1 MASLSTDGKGR
12 RRILFVDSEGRRQ
25 AIYVGRMAKKNAEQ
39 VQRRIEEIIAGRIAG
54 TAHSPELAA
63 WIRDLP
69 DPFHRKCV
77 KVRLVEARERV
88 AQVTMGALLDEFL
101 ARATVKASTYANYK
115 QSTDSLRSFFGNE
128 TPLTEITP
136 KRCDEWRQFIALD
149 TEGTTKKRGTK
160 DNRLSPAT
168 QSKRI
173 KMAKSVFSRAVRWG
187 MLPVSPFDGVK
198 AGSQANP
205 DRAFFVTRKMIE
217 AVLDA
222 CPDAEWRLVV
232 ALARY
237 AGLRCPSEMVDL
249 TWADV
254 DWGRGILTVRSP
266 KTEHHGGQHAVR
278 HAPICPRLRELLTE
292 SFEIAP
298 DGEVRLVPRVQGNR
312 INLRTTLQRIIE
324 RAGLT
329 PWPRLLQNL
338 RSSCETEWCERYPIA
353 SVTRW
358 LGNSPTVALK
368 HYIQARDVHFEA
380 VVTGAGRRDAPDDA
394 RTTHSTTQQAA
405 APNRKVSPR
414 SLEDRV
420 AKELARGEAMS
431 GEMVQKTK
439 VGPV

>member
-12 RRILFVDSEGRRQ
+12 RRILFVDSEGCRQ
-25 AIYVGRMAKKNAEQ
+25 AIYLGRMAKKNAEQ

-54 TAHSPELAA
+54 TAHSPELAG

-69 DPFHRKCV
+69 DPFHRKFV
-77 KVRLVEARERV
+77 KVGLLEARERD
-88 AQVTMGALLDEFL
+88 AQVTVSGLLDEFL

-115 QSTDSLRSFFGNE
+115 QSTDSLRAFFGNE

-136 KRCDEWRQFIALD
+136 KRCDEWRQFIAMD
-149 TEGTTKKRGTK
+149 TEGTTKKRSTK
-160 DNRLSPAT
+160 DNRLSKAT

-173 KMAKSVFSRAVRWG
+173 KMAKSVFARAVRWG
-187 MLPVSPFDGVK
+187 MLPVSPFDGMK

-205 DRAFFVTRKMIE
+205 DREFFVTEQATE

-232 ALARY
+232 GLSRY
-237 AGLRCPSEMVDL
+237 AGLRCPSEMVGL

-298 DGEVRLVPRVQGNR
+298 DGEVRLVPRVQDNR

-380 VVTGAGRRDAPDDA
+380 VVAGSERRDAKDDA
-394 RTTHSTTQQAA
+394 RTTHLTTQQAA
-405 APNRKVSPR
+405 APNRTVSPR
-414 SLEDRV
+414 SLEDHG
-420 AKELARGEAMS
+420 AKGLARGDATT
-431 GEMVQKTK
+431 GEMVRATK

>member
-1 MASLSTDGKGR
+1 MASLSTDGEGKK
-12 RRILFVDSEGRRQ
+12 RILFVDAAGDRQ
-25 AIYVGRMAKKNAEQ
+25 AIYLGRIPKKAAEQ
-39 VQRRIEEIIAGRIAG
+39 VQRRIEEIVAGRIAG
-54 TAHSPELAA
+54 TSHSPELAA

-69 DPFHRKCV
+69 DSFHRKLV
-77 KVRLVEARERV
+77 KVGLAEARERD
-88 AQVTMGALLDEFL
+88 AQVTLGGLLDEFL

-115 QSTDSLRSFFGNE
+115 QSTASLRVFFGND

-136 KRCDEWRQFIALD
+136 KRCDEWRQFIATD
-149 TEGTTKKRGTK
+149 TEGTTTRRGTK
-160 DNRLSPAT
+160 DNRLSKAT

-173 KMAKSVFSRAVRWG
+173 KMAKSVFARAVRWG
-187 MLPVSPFDGVK
+187 MIPASPFAGMK

-205 DRAFFVTRKMIE
+205 DREFFVTREATE

-232 ALARY
+232 GLSRY
-237 AGLRCPSEMVDL
+237 AGLRCPSEMVEMA
-249 TWADV
+249 WADV
-254 DWGRGILTVRSP
+254 DWGRGMLTVRSP
-266 KTEHHGGQHAVR
+266 KTEHHGAHHAVR
-278 HAPICPRLRELLTE
+278 HVPISPRLRELLTE
-292 SFEIAP
+292 SFELAA
-298 DGEVRLVPRVQGNR
+298 DGEVRVVPRVQDNR

-324 RAGLT
+324 RAGLK

-338 RSSCETEWCERYPIA
+338 RSSCETEWCEQYPIA

-380 VVTGAGRRDAPDDA
+380 VVAGAGGRDAPDDA
-394 RTTHSTTQQAA
+394 RTTHSTTQQPP
-405 APNRKVSPR
+405 APHRKVSPR

-420 AKELARGEAMS
+420 ARELARGEATT
-431 GEMVQKTK
+431 GEMVRETK